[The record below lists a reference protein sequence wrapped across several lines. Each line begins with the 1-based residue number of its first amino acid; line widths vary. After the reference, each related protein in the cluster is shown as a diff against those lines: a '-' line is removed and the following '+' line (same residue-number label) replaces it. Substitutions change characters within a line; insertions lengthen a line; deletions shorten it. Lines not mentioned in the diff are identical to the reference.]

1 MNKNIL
7 NSPLQQL
14 RRMAMALA
22 SIVAVVAVALMT
34 ACGSNDDPPDP
45 TDPDYVAPYTISM
58 RVLSNDGTNLL
69 DPKAMG
75 NILKDSVTV
84 SFGDMSYQLDTIP
97 SAKELPTGV
106 PHEATDNFYGLWL
119 YKPVGTTNYLMQFG
133 EFGGKTNLTNQQFI
147 IHWNDGTKDDT
158 VSFDHTYSKKT
169 ASDEGTYSTVVRLNK
184 KPATLPITFK
194 KER

>member
-14 RRMAMALA
+14 RRMAMILA
-22 SIVAVVAVALMT
+22 SIVAVVGVALMT
-34 ACGSNDDPPDP
+34 ACGSNDDPTDP
-45 TDPDYVAPYTISM
+45 TDPDYVAPY
-58 RVLSNDGTNLL
+58 
-69 DPKAMG
+69 
-75 NILKDSVTV
+75 
-84 SFGDMSYQLDTIP
+84 DTIP

>member
-1 MNKNIL
+1 
-7 NSPLQQL
+7 
-14 RRMAMALA
+14 
-22 SIVAVVAVALMT
+22 
-34 ACGSNDDPPDP
+34 
-45 TDPDYVAPYTISM
+45 
-58 RVLSNDGTNLL
+58 
-69 DPKAMG
+69 
-75 NILKDSVTV
+75 
-84 SFGDMSYQLDTIP
+84 MSYQLDTIP

>member
-14 RRMAMALA
+14 SRMAMTLA

-34 ACGSNDDPPDP
+34 ACG
-45 TDPDYVAPYTISM
+45 
-58 RVLSNDGTNLL
+58 SNDGTNLL

>member
-1 MNKNIL
+1 
-7 NSPLQQL
+7 
-14 RRMAMALA
+14 
-22 SIVAVVAVALMT
+22 
-34 ACGSNDDPPDP
+34 
-45 TDPDYVAPYTISM
+45 
-58 RVLSNDGTNLL
+58 
-69 DPKAMG
+69 
-75 NILKDSVTV
+75 
-84 SFGDMSYQLDTIP
+84 
-97 SAKELPTGV
+97 
-106 PHEATDNFYGLWL
+106 
-119 YKPVGTTNYLMQFG
+119 MQFG

>member
-14 RRMAMALA
+14 RRMAMILA
-22 SIVAVVAVALMT
+22 SIVAVVGVALMT
-34 ACGSNDDPPDP
+34 ACGSNDDPTDP

-106 PHEATDNFYGLWL
+106 PHEATDNFYGRPTISCSLASL
-119 YKPVGTTNYLMQFG
+119 AARQTSQTSSLSSIGTTAQ
-133 EFGGKTNLTNQQFI
+133 KTTPCPSTIPTARRQLLTR
-147 IHWNDGTKDDT
+147 
-158 VSFDHTYSKKT
+158 
-169 ASDEGTYSTVVRLNK
+169 A
-184 KPATLPITFK
+184 PTLPWCD
-194 KER
+194 